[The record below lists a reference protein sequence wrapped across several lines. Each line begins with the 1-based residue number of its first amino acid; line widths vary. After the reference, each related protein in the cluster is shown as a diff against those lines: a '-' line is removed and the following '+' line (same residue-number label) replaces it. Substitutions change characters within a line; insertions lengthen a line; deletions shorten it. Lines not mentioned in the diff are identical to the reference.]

1 MKLKKIFPYLLL
13 LIELQVVSHSLIFKI
28 LNNYLPYI
36 DVDRH
41 QGRLIFLEYT
51 GEGEINSTALL
62 VGKGITYDTGGLDI
76 KSMFYLFFFVF

>member
-1 MKLKKIFPYLLL
+1 MNFKN
-13 LIELQVVSHSLIFKI
+13 FKI
-28 LNNYLPYI
+28 IYDVCV

-41 QGRLIFLEYT
+41 QGQLIFLEYT

-76 KSMFYLFFFVF
+76 KSMSNSFS